1 MTGDH
6 SMTSRVLKWLYQIM
20 GNLLGTPET
29 KRRGLRTRNALNALT
44 SKPSICRVD
53 RIVLTTLKKRKKK
66 LRDLC
71 YLSSF
76 STNILLPTYFLCIRF
91 DQITASAFNGVWL
104 CSQDEQLKNYSFSCS
119 RYYPYLSMKIY
130 SYDFDLGTKMI
141 AVVSSKLKRAQ
152 VQH

>member
-1 MTGDH
+1 
-6 SMTSRVLKWLYQIM
+6 M

-71 YLSSF
+71 YLSLF
-76 STNILLPTYFLCIRF
+76 STNILLPNIFSLYRNDISVRPEPNYWQDNFCAVLCSMLCSIITNMTS
-91 DQITASAFNGVWL
+91 DQRPASRITAFCLLSRESRSISLLWNSDINIAPWPD
-104 CSQDEQLKNYSFSCS
+104 SHYRKFS
-119 RYYPYLSMKIY
+119 I
-130 SYDFDLGTKMI
+130 SY
-141 AVVSSKLKRAQ
+141 
-152 VQH
+152 